1 MNFLNYILWLLE
13 LNVLFCIVN
22 LPIIAALMFLDI
34 SLLNAP
40 VFLLAG
46 LTLGPALYA
55 MFDSMAVIDKKNAL
69 IRHFIKSFAGNC
81 KKVLKMWA
89 PMWAVIVFLVFD
101 LQIINKYTIFSA
113 PRILLIVLICMAVT
127 FAINYFIVWTTW
139 KQNVKDALIMT
150 GKLALVKAGRYN
162 MNFMILLGTALLMR
176 YVPVYLVLYGAAV
189 ALFLAYKN
197 FTPVI
202 QFVNDRPENQSE
214 DTEREIYGENKNLQ
228 K

>member
-1 MNFLNYILWLLE
+1 
-13 LNVLFCIVN
+13 
-22 LPIIAALMFLDI
+22 
-34 SLLNAP
+34 
-40 VFLLAG
+40 
-46 LTLGPALYA
+46 
-55 MFDSMAVIDKKNAL
+55 
-69 IRHFIKSFAGNC
+69 
-81 KKVLKMWA
+81 
-89 PMWAVIVFLVFD
+89 
-101 LQIINKYTIFSA
+101 
-113 PRILLIVLICMAVT
+113 
-127 FAINYFIVWTTW
+127 
-139 KQNVKDALIMT
+139 MT